1 MFRARIM
8 ILGVKGGGGAGVFF
22 VLWRV
27 DPLRDH
33 GCVNI
38 DSVRLASGLVS
49 TRTSSQHMVKYYTP
63 TLGAEQRR
71 QSSHMVINE
80 IPRQFHIPGNS

>member
-1 MFRARIM
+1 MFWVLFVQYVSGQDNDSR
-8 ILGVKGGGGAGVFF
+8 GEGGGGAGVFF

-49 TRTSSQHMVKYYTP
+49 TAPAANTW
-63 TLGAEQRR
+63 
-71 QSSHMVINE
+71 
-80 IPRQFHIPGNS
+80 

>member
-8 ILGVKGGGGAGVFF
+8 ILGVKGGGRVSF

-27 DPLRDH
+27 DPLWDH

-49 TRTSSQHMVKYYTP
+49 NAPAANTW
-63 TLGAEQRR
+63 
-71 QSSHMVINE
+71 
-80 IPRQFHIPGNS
+80 

>member
-8 ILGVKGGGGAGVFF
+8 ILGVKKGGAAVFF

-27 DPLRDH
+27 DPLWDH

-49 TRTSSQHMVKYYTP
+49 TAPAANTW
-63 TLGAEQRR
+63 
-71 QSSHMVINE
+71 
-80 IPRQFHIPGNS
+80 